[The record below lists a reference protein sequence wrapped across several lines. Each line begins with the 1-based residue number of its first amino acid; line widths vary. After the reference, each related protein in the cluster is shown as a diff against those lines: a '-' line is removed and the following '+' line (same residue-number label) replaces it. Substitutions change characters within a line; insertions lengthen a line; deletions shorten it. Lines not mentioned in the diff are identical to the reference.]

1 MNGSMA
7 PSLDEAFRADVIAK
21 LEQIA
26 SYPQSSPELCPNIR
40 RAAPRRFPFL
50 IIYTVARDGIVVLA
64 IAHMRRRPRTWR
76 DRLKDV

>member
-1 MNGSMA
+1 MYRSTA

-26 SYPQSSPELCPNIR
+26 SYPQSSPEVRPNIR
-40 RAAPRRFPFL
+40 RAALRRFPFL
-50 IIYTVARDGIVVLA
+50 IIHTLGGDDVVVLA
-64 IAHMRRRPRTWR
+64 VAHMRRRPRAWR